1 MCRCHRI
8 IVTLILACGLYN
20 SRVLAQTTSVDR
32 ELLANIAIMETVLD
46 RLLFPDRSQFR
57 FMDGGTQGYYL
68 MNYGVIFNVRTSLL
82 TNRILAQKTLKKLY
96 ELHENKLVYIET
108 SDTDKTQSDDF
119 SKEVARLKNSIVRFM
134 GSWTSAVIHLTS
146 SARVSVIVDF
156 DHFLPQIAGEPD
168 RWVKGLIA
176 SVSIADIIDYRKGRL
191 TDDEF
196 ARKVIFQEQ
205 QFMDEDV
212 TILSNVIKTSL
223 EEPGNQL
230 QWGIAGEVRGI
241 YFKGYG
247 VVFFADVIPGRSVT
261 AAYYQ
266 KYLDRLKDRSVT
278 IPGRDLA
285 FKDDEFKKDLL
296 EQKLIQLISNYGFNM
311 RDLAAD
317 EWFEV
322 AINYK
327 GTPIDGQYSRIIFK
341 VQKRA
346 IDDYQRE
353 RIRFDQFKKL
363 VQVVY
368 Y

>member
-1 MCRCHRI
+1 MCRCQRI
-8 IVTLILACGLYN
+8 IVTLLLACGLYN
-20 SRVLAQTTSVDR
+20 SRVVAQTTSVDR

-68 MNYGVIFNVRTSLL
+68 MNYGVIFNVRASLL
-82 TNRILAQKTLKKLY
+82 TNRIMAQKTLKKLY
-96 ELHENKLVYIET
+96 EMHENKLVYIET
-108 SDTDKTQSDDF
+108 DDTEKTQSDDF
-119 SKEVARLKNSIVRFM
+119 SKEVARLKKSIVRFM
-134 GSWTSAVIHLTS
+134 GSWTAAVIHLNP

-156 DHFLPQIAGEPD
+156 EHLMPPIADEPD
-168 RWVKGLIA
+168 QRVKQLIA

-191 TDDEF
+191 SDDEF

-205 QFMDEDV
+205 KLMDEDV
-212 TILSNVIKTSL
+212 TILSNVIKASL
-223 EEPGNQL
+223 EEPSNQL

-247 VVFFADVIPGRSVT
+247 VVFFADIIPGRSAV
-261 AAYYQ
+261 AAYQ

-278 IPGRDLA
+278 IPDRDFA
-285 FKDDEFKKDLL
+285 FKGDEFKKDLM

-322 AINYK
+322 ALNYK